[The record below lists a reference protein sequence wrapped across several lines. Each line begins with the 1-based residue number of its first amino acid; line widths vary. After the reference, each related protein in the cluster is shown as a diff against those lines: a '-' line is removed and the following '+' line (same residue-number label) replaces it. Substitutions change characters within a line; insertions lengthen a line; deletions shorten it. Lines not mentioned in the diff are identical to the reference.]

1 MSLGKVAKIDNV
13 ERILTSHKDG
23 RFKLEKAAK
32 ERVLSKNFPDVSLSE
47 EEKNS
52 LVEKLGNAFWAL
64 VEDDSL
70 EDEVED
76 LLLYEEKALLE
87 DEEKALLDELA
98 KANLEEE
105 EKEEEKASV
114 GDKKLNKREA
124 SFTSIDYESV
134 YPDDT
139 DSDREFL
146 KDLDCP
152 PIELGDEIDWGVCE
166 VCLKD
171 NEHHFSHCP
180 YLFFGVPEGATL
192 GPGYALAC
200 KECYEVGGHPDR
212 PWEALAVRKVCDFCM
227 WRAHWTEECPYQ
239 VPEGDRAY

>member
-1 MSLGKVAKIDNV
+1 MSLGKAAKIDNE
-13 ERILTSHKDG
+13 ERILTSHKDR

-32 ERVLSKNFPDVSLSE
+32 ERVLSKNFPGMLLIFIHHTLDVSLSDK
-47 EEKNS
+47 EKNS

-76 LLLYEEKALLE
+76 LLAC
-87 DEEKALLDELA
+87 EEKALLDELA

-105 EKEEEKASV
+105 EKEEEKASGTNSV
-114 GDKKLNKREA
+114 GDKKP
-124 SFTSIDYESV
+124 SFT
-134 YPDDT
+134 
-139 DSDREFL
+139 
-146 KDLDCP
+146 
-152 PIELGDEIDWGVCE
+152 ELGDEMDWGVCE
-166 VCLKD
+166 VCLKE

-180 YLFFGVPEGATL
+180 YLFFGVPDGATL

-200 KECYEVGGHPDR
+200 KECYEVDGHPDR

-227 WRAHWTEECPYQ
+227 WRAHWTEDCPYQ

>member
-1 MSLGKVAKIDNV
+1 MSLGKAAKIDNE
-13 ERILTSHKDG
+13 ERILTSHKDR

-32 ERVLSKNFPDVSLSE
+32 ERVLSKNFPDVSLSDK
-47 EEKNS
+47 EKNS

-76 LLLYEEKALLE
+76 LLAC
-87 DEEKALLDELA
+87 EEKALLDELA

-105 EKEEEKASV
+105 EKEEEKASGTNSV
-114 GDKKLNKREA
+114 GDKKP
-124 SFTSIDYESV
+124 SFTGIDYESV
-134 YPDDT
+134 NPDDS

-146 KDLDCP
+146 KDLDCA
-152 PIELGDEIDWGVCE
+152 PIELGDEMDWGVCE
-166 VCLKD
+166 VCLKE

-180 YLFFGVPEGATL
+180 YLFFGVPDGATL

-200 KECYEVGGHPDR
+200 KECYEVDGHPDR

-227 WRAHWTEECPYQ
+227 WRAHWTEDCPYQ